1 MSLPSW
7 GWPFENFENTS
18 ADEALPVGDRY
29 SLEGFLLITGN
40 GFSNLPLALPGVMLF
55 VSKFASLKPSDSL
68 KKFCNL

>member
-1 MSLPSW
+1 MSLPPW
-7 GWPFENFENTS
+7 GRPLEILENTS
-18 ADEALPVGDRY
+18 ADEALPVEDWY